1 MWYADPA
8 GASDI
13 STMRV
18 NDYKVRQADNSLR
31 PGIAAVSAR
40 LRDGTLRIL
49 KGRCPNLLAEA
60 GLYTYGTAREDRHC
74 EKPQDDHNHAMDA
87 LRYLLS
93 RIDARRRVRSEDEP
107 SAAEATCAIGKRAG
121 GGIRMMIACGNDWR
135 VGAVNVDRRV
145 RQAPSR
151 RVRPRVSC
159 GSAGA

>member
-18 NDYKVRQADNSLR
+18 NDYKVREADNSLR

-40 LRDGTLRIL
+40 LRDGTLRIR

-60 GLYTYGTAREDRHC
+60 GLYTYGTSRDDRHC

-87 LRYLLS
+87 LRYHLS
-93 RIDARRRVRSEDEP
+93 RIDARRRTRSADDTP
-107 SAAEATCAIGKRAG
+107 VAEATMRDGCASG
-121 GGIRMMIACGNDWR
+121 WR
-135 VGAVNVDRRV
+135 DLEDDRLWR
-145 RQAPSR
+145 
-151 RVRPRVSC
+151 
-159 GSAGA
+159 